1 MLRIASFPKG
11 RAIGRP
17 IKRPIKP
24 PNSSSCSFVSGL
36 ELIIHSG
43 KAIFKGVFNY
53 LHLSADSL
61 YKSSLDKGP
70 IYSIIN
76 PTFKIEYA
84 TRKAT
89 CLREFSKSVEQEKE
103 QEQLTMQL
111 NGSQIFVE
119 VLCEQGVDTIFGY
132 PGGAVLN
139 LYDELY
145 KNSDRITHV
154 LTAHEQGASHAAD
167 GYARATGRTGVVLAT
182 SGPGATNLVT
192 GIATAYMDSVPMVA
206 FTGNVATPGLGKDSF
221 QEAYIEG
228 ITMPITKHNFTVR
241 KVEELAD
248 TMRAA
253 FRIAQS
259 GRKGPVLVDIPKD
272 VTAAVCEFTPKQP
285 EKIRTVTTYN
295 EQQVKWAA
303 DIINAAKRPLVYFGG
318 GVRSAA
324 SCQPLRDL
332 IHKAEIPATYTLM
345 AAGVVPYG
353 DPMNIGMIGMH
364 GCYTSN
370 RAVADCDV
378 LIALGTRFSDRV
390 ALNPKTF
397 AKNATIIQIDIDPS
411 ELGKNVDV
419 DLSIVGDAAYVL
431 RGMLPLIEETK
442 HPDWIKMIH
451 EWQAQDYHPVSDPTR
466 LMPHQVI
473 GEVCSQCGPE
483 AVYVTDVGQHQMWAA
498 QYIRHTK
505 SRGFIT
511 SGGLGTMG
519 FGYGAA
525 IGAQMALGR
534 DQRVVMF
541 TGDGSFHMNLNE
553 ACTAVSYELPIITVI
568 FNNSVL
574 GMVRQWQ
581 TAFYEKRYSQT
592 DPHRHTDFVKLA
604 DGFGLK
610 GYRCKNLPEFQA
622 AFADALKQKGPTWIE
637 CIIDKDEKVLPMIP
651 GGGDI
656 NDIIME

>member
-1 MLRIASFPKG
+1 
-11 RAIGRP
+11 
-17 IKRPIKP
+17 
-24 PNSSSCSFVSGL
+24 
-36 ELIIHSG
+36 
-43 KAIFKGVFNY
+43 
-53 LHLSADSL
+53 
-61 YKSSLDKGP
+61 
-70 IYSIIN
+70 
-76 PTFKIEYA
+76 
-84 TRKAT
+84 
-89 CLREFSKSVEQEKE
+89 
-103 QEQLTMQL
+103 MQL

-145 KNSDRITHV
+145 KNAHRITHV
-154 LTAHEQGASHAAD
+154 LTAHEQGAAHAAD

-206 FTGNVATPGLGKDSF
+206 FTGNVATPGIGKDSF

-241 KVEELAD
+241 RVEDLAD

-272 VTAAVCEFTPKQP
+272 VTAAVCEFENKQP
-285 EKIRTVTTYN
+285 EPIRTVTTFDA
-295 EQQVKWAA
+295 EQVRWAA
-303 DIINAAKRPLVYFGG
+303 DLINAAQRPLVYFGG

-332 IHKAEIPATYTLM
+332 LHKAEIPATYTLM

-353 DPMNIGMIGMH
+353 DPMNIGMLGMH

-378 LIALGTRFSDRV
+378 LIAVGTRFSDRV
-390 ALNPKTF
+390 ALKPKTF

-411 ELGKNVDV
+411 ELGKNVEV

-431 RGMLPLIEETK
+431 QAMLPQIKEAK
-442 HPDWIKMIH
+442 HPDWMKMIH
-451 EWQAQDYHPVSDPTR
+451 EWQAQDYHPVSDPTH

-473 GEVCSQCGPE
+473 GEVCNQCGPE

-498 QYIRHTK
+498 QYLRHAK

-553 ACTAVSYELPIITVI
+553 ACTAVSYDLPIITVI

-581 TAFYEKRYSQT
+581 NLIYQKRFSQT
-592 DPHRHTDFVKLA
+592 DLDRGPDFVKLA
-604 DGFGLK
+604 EAYGIQGE
-610 GYRCKNLPEFQA
+610 RAATQPEFEA
-622 AFADALKQKGPTWIE
+622 AFRRAVAAGRPYLIE
-637 CIIDKDEKVLPMIP
+637 CAIDKDAMVHPMVSAGAPVTDFIL
-651 GGGDI
+651 D
-656 NDIIME
+656 

>member
-1 MLRIASFPKG
+1 
-11 RAIGRP
+11 
-17 IKRPIKP
+17 
-24 PNSSSCSFVSGL
+24 
-36 ELIIHSG
+36 
-43 KAIFKGVFNY
+43 
-53 LHLSADSL
+53 
-61 YKSSLDKGP
+61 
-70 IYSIIN
+70 
-76 PTFKIEYA
+76 
-84 TRKAT
+84 
-89 CLREFSKSVEQEKE
+89 
-103 QEQLTMQL
+103 MQL

-145 KNSDRITHV
+145 KNSDRIRHI

-206 FTGNVATPGLGKDSF
+206 FTGNVATPALGRDSF
-221 QEAYIEG
+221 QEVYIEG
-228 ITMPITKHNFTVR
+228 ITQPITKHNFTVR
-241 KVEELAD
+241 RVEDLAD

-272 VTAAVCEFTPKQP
+272 VTANVCEFTPKEP
-285 EKIRTVTTYN
+285 ELIRTVTTFDPK
-295 EQQVKWAA
+295 QIKWAA
-303 DIINAAKRPLVYFGG
+303 DIINAAERPLVYFGG

-332 IHKAEIPATYTLM
+332 LHKAEIPATYTLM
-345 AAGVVPYG
+345 GAGIVPYG
-353 DPMNIGMIGMH
+353 DPMSLGMIGMH

-370 RAVADCDV
+370 RAIADCDV
-378 LIALGTRFSDRV
+378 LIAVGTRFSDRV

-397 AKNATIIQIDIDPS
+397 AKNATIIQIDIDAS

-431 RGMLPLIEETK
+431 NAMLPQIEEKK
-442 HPDWIKMIH
+442 HPDWMKMIH
-451 EWQAQDYHPVSDPTR
+451 EWQAQDYHPVSDASR

-473 GEVCSQCGPE
+473 GEVCNQCGPE

-525 IGAQMALGR
+525 IGAQVALGD

-581 TAFYEKRYSQT
+581 TTFYGRRYSQT
-592 DPHRHTDFVKLA
+592 DPHRKTDFVKLA
-604 DGFGLK
+604 EGFGLK
-610 GYRCKNLPEFQA
+610 GYRCRNLPEFQA
-622 AFADALKQKGPTWIE
+622 AFADAMKQKGPTWIE

>member
-1 MLRIASFPKG
+1 
-11 RAIGRP
+11 
-17 IKRPIKP
+17 
-24 PNSSSCSFVSGL
+24 
-36 ELIIHSG
+36 
-43 KAIFKGVFNY
+43 
-53 LHLSADSL
+53 
-61 YKSSLDKGP
+61 
-70 IYSIIN
+70 
-76 PTFKIEYA
+76 
-84 TRKAT
+84 
-89 CLREFSKSVEQEKE
+89 
-103 QEQLTMQL
+103 MQL

-119 VLCEQGVDTIFGY
+119 VLCEQGVDTLFGY

-154 LTAHEQGASHAAD
+154 LTAHEQGAAHAAD

-206 FTGNVATPGLGKDSF
+206 FTGNVTTDGIGRDSF

-241 KVEELAD
+241 RVEELAD
-248 TMRAA
+248 TMRSA

-272 VTAAVCEFTPKQP
+272 VTAAVCEFTPKKP
-285 EKIRTVTTYN
+285 EPIRTVTTFN
-295 EQQVKWAA
+295 AEQVKWAA
-303 DIINAAKRPLVYFGG
+303 DLINAAQRPLVYFGG

-332 IHKAEIPATYTLM
+332 LHKAEIPATYTLM

-353 DPMNIGMIGMH
+353 DPMNIGMVGMH

-378 LIALGTRFSDRV
+378 LIAVGTRFSDRV

-411 ELGKNVDV
+411 ELGKNVEV

-431 RGMLPLIEETK
+431 NAMLPQIEEKK
-442 HPDWIKMIH
+442 HPDWMKMIH

-473 GEVCSQCGPE
+473 GEVCNQCGPE
-483 AVYVTDVGQHQMWAA
+483 AVSGTDVGQHQLWAA
-498 QYIRHTK
+498 QYLRHAK

-581 TAFYEKRYSQT
+581 TTFYEKRYSQT
-592 DPHRHTDFVKLA
+592 DPHRKTDFVKLA

-610 GYRCKNLPEFQA
+610 GYRCTNLPEFQA
-622 AFADALKQKGPTWIE
+622 AFADAMKQKGPTWIE

>member
-1 MLRIASFPKG
+1 ML
-11 RAIGRP
+11 
-17 IKRPIKP
+17 
-24 PNSSSCSFVSGL
+24 
-36 ELIIHSG
+36 
-43 KAIFKGVFNY
+43 
-53 LHLSADSL
+53 
-61 YKSSLDKGP
+61 
-70 IYSIIN
+70 
-76 PTFKIEYA
+76 
-84 TRKAT
+84 
-89 CLREFSKSVEQEKE
+89 
-103 QEQLTMQL
+103 L

-145 KNSDRITHV
+145 KNADRIQHV

-206 FTGNVATPGLGKDSF
+206 FTGNVSTDLLGRDSF

-241 KVEELAD
+241 RVEDLAD

-272 VTAAVCEFTPKQP
+272 VTSNKCEFTHRQP
-285 EKIRTVTTYN
+285 EPIRTVTTFD
-295 EQQVKWAA
+295 EQEVSWATE
-303 DIINAAKRPLVYFGG
+303 IINGAQRPLVYFGG

-332 IHKAEIPATYTLM
+332 IHKAGIPATYTLM
-345 AAGVVPYG
+345 GAGVVPYG
-353 DPMNIGMIGMH
+353 DPLNIGMIGMH
-364 GCYTSN
+364 GCYTAN
-370 RAVADCDV
+370 RAVSEADV
-378 LIALGTRFSDRV
+378 VVAIGTRFSDRV
-390 ALNPKTF
+390 ALKPSTF
-397 AKNATIIQIDIDPS
+397 AQKATIIQIDIDPS
-411 ELGKNVDV
+411 EVSKNVEV
-419 DLSIVGDAAYVL
+419 DLSVVGDAAYIL
-431 RGMLPLIEETK
+431 QAMLPMIEPAQ
-442 HPDWIKMIH
+442 HP
-451 EWQAQDYHPVSDPTR
+451 EWMAQIQNWQSHDYHPVSDASR

-473 GEVCSQCGPE
+473 GEICSQCGPDT
-483 AVYVTDVGQHQMWAA
+483 VYVTDVGQHQMWAA
-498 QYIRHTK
+498 QYLHHAR

-534 DQRVVMF
+534 DQRVVML

-553 ACTAVSYELPIITVI
+553 ACTAVSYNLPIITVI
-568 FNNSVL
+568 FNNQVL

-581 TAFYEKRYSQT
+581 TAFYGSRYSQT
-592 DPHRHTDFVKLA
+592 DPHRKTNFVKLA
-604 DGFGLK
+604 EGFGLK
-610 GYRCKNLPEFQA
+610 GYHCENLAQFQQ
-622 AFADALKQKGPTWIE
+622 AFAQALQNDGPTWIE
-637 CIIDKDEKVLPMIP
+637 CMIGKDEKVLPMIP

-656 NDIIME
+656 NDIMME

>member
-1 MLRIASFPKG
+1 MMLTGA
-11 RAIGRP
+11 
-17 IKRPIKP
+17 
-24 PNSSSCSFVSGL
+24 
-36 ELIIHSG
+36 
-43 KAIFKGVFNY
+43 
-53 LHLSADSL
+53 
-61 YKSSLDKGP
+61 
-70 IYSIIN
+70 
-76 PTFKIEYA
+76 
-84 TRKAT
+84 
-89 CLREFSKSVEQEKE
+89 
-103 QEQLTMQL
+103 
-111 NGSQIFVE
+111 QIFVK
-119 VLCEQGVDTIFGY
+119 VLIEQGVDTMFGY
-132 PGGAVLN
+132 PGGSVLN

-145 KNSDRITHV
+145 KAQDQITHIM
-154 LTAHEQGASHAAD
+154 TAHEQGAAHAAD

-206 FTGNVATPGLGKDSF
+206 FTGNVPTSSIGKDGF

-228 ITMPITKHNFTVR
+228 ITVPITKHNFTVR
-241 KVEELAD
+241 RVEDLAD

-285 EKIRTVTTYN
+285 EQIRTVTTYN
-295 EQQVKWAA
+295 EEQVHWAA
-303 DIINAAKRPLVYFGG
+303 DLINAAQRPLVYFGG

-332 IHKAEIPATYTLM
+332 LHKAEIPATYTLM

-353 DPMNIGMIGMH
+353 DPMNIGMVGMH

-419 DLSIVGDAAYVL
+419 DLAIAGDVCYVL
-431 RGMLPLIEETK
+431 SGMLPLIEEKK
-442 HPDWIKMIH
+442 HPDWMKMIH

-525 IGAQMALGR
+525 IGAQMGLGCS
-534 DQRVVMF
+534 QRVVMF

-568 FNNSVL
+568 FNNQVL

-581 TAFYEKRYSQT
+581 TAFYGKRYSST
-592 DPHRHTDFVKLA
+592 DPHRQTNYVKVA
-604 DGFGLK
+604 EGFGLK
-610 GYRCKNLPEFQA
+610 GYHCENLEQFQA
-622 AFADALKQKGPTWIE
+622 AFAEALASHKPAWIE
-637 CIIDKDEKVLPMIP
+637 CVINKDEKVLPMIP
-651 GGGDI
+651 AGGTID
-656 NDIIME
+656 DMMMS

>member
-1 MLRIASFPKG
+1 
-11 RAIGRP
+11 
-17 IKRPIKP
+17 
-24 PNSSSCSFVSGL
+24 
-36 ELIIHSG
+36 
-43 KAIFKGVFNY
+43 
-53 LHLSADSL
+53 
-61 YKSSLDKGP
+61 
-70 IYSIIN
+70 
-76 PTFKIEYA
+76 
-84 TRKAT
+84 
-89 CLREFSKSVEQEKE
+89 
-103 QEQLTMQL
+103 MQL

-119 VLCEQGVDTIFGY
+119 VLCEQGVDTLFGY

-145 KNSDRITHV
+145 KNADRITHV
-154 LTAHEQGASHAAD
+154 LTAHEQGAAHAAD

-206 FTGNVATPGLGKDSF
+206 FTGNVPTSSIGRDGF

-228 ITMPITKHNFTVR
+228 ITVPITKHNFTVR
-241 KVEELAD
+241 RVEDLAD

-285 EKIRTVTTYN
+285 EPIRTVTTYN
-295 EQQVKWAA
+295 EEQVHWAA
-303 DIINAAKRPLVYFGG
+303 DLINAAQRPLVYFGG

-332 IHKAEIPATYTLM
+332 LHKAEIPATYTLM

-353 DPMNIGMIGMH
+353 DPMNLGMLGMH

-370 RAVADCDV
+370 RAVAECDV
-378 LIALGTRFSDRV
+378 LIAVGTRFSDRV

-397 AKNATIIQIDIDPS
+397 AKNATIIQIDIDAS

-431 RGMLPLIEETK
+431 NAMLPQIKPAK
-442 HPDWIKMIH
+442 HPEWMKMIQS
-451 EWQAQDYHPVSDPTR
+451 WQAQDYHPVSDPTR

-473 GEVCSQCGPE
+473 GEVCNQCGPD

-498 QYIRHTK
+498 QYLRHTK

-525 IGAQMALGR
+525 IGAQLGNP
-534 DQRVVMF
+534 DKRVIHV
-541 TGDGSFHMNLNE
+541 TGDGCFRMNGNE
-553 ACTAVSYELPIITVI
+553 LATEAYYGLPVITVI
-568 FNNSVL
+568 FNNRNL

-581 TAFYEKRYSQT
+581 SLIYDHRYSQT
-592 DPHRHTDFVKLA
+592 SLENRSPDFVKFA
-604 DGFGLK
+604 DAFGLK
-610 GYRCKNLPEFQA
+610 GRRVTQPSELEEAITEALAESAQGRGYVIDCAINADEMVHPMVNGGHHITEF
-622 AFADALKQKGPTWIE
+622 L
-637 CIIDKDEKVLPMIP
+637 LS
-651 GGGDI
+651 
-656 NDIIME
+656 